1 MIAWV
6 RLISASL
13 LALSLVVGGFFIH
26 PYIAESQTSNETV
39 SPEVKALNDRI
50 AENRKKVAELE
61 ASIAETNKQ
70 ITVKQTQAASLKNQ
84 LAILDAQHESIELD
98 VKLTEEKLDTLSLE
112 LEALNISIA
121 EKERSLERQKT
132 MIAELIRTLY
142 YEEQKSVI
150 EVMAAYDTFS
160 DFYNRLHY
168 LQTVDEDLGQSL
180 RALRVTKTELEAK
193 KTAVNE
199 RKLSYEETKKRLE
212 NKRKDLVEQQGAK
225 ETLLI
230 QTRSSEATYKT
241 LLGNL
246 KKQYQSIE
254 NEIVSTERQ
263 IRQKLDEEKKLKETA
278 TGAGDT
284 LFAWP
289 TQSHYITAKFRD
301 PAYPYRQV
309 FEHNAIDIRSG
320 QGTAVRAA
328 GSGYIGRAKTCTSSS
343 CYAYV
348 MILHSGGLSTV
359 YGHLSKI
366 VVKEDQFVTKGDI
379 IAYSGGTPGT
389 VGAGPFVTGPH
400 LHFEVREDGIPVDP
414 EKYLP

>member
-1 MIAWV
+1 MVQI
-6 RLISASL
+6 RFISVSL
-13 LALSLVVGGFFIH
+13 LVLAFLIGGFFSH
-26 PYIAESQTSNETV
+26 PFIAQGQTSNETV

-70 ITVKQTQAASLKNQ
+70 IAAKQTQAASLKNQ
-84 LAILDAQHESIELD
+84 LAILDAQHEAIELD
-98 VKLTEEKLDTLSLE
+98 VKLTEEKVDTLTLE

-168 LQTVDEDLGQSL
+168 LQTMDEDLGQSL

-193 KTAVNE
+193 KSAVGE
-199 RKLSYEETKKRLE
+199 RKLAYEDMKKNLE
-212 NKRKDLVEQQGAK
+212 NKRKDLTEQQGAK
-225 ETLLI
+225 ENLLV

-254 NEIVSTERQ
+254 NEIVSIERQ
-263 IRQKLDEEKKLKETA
+263 MRQKLEEEKKLKESA
-278 TGAGDT
+278 SGVGDT

-289 TQSHYITAKFRD
+289 TQSRYITAKFRD
-301 PAYPYRQV
+301 PGYPYRQV
-309 FEHNAIDIRSG
+309 FEHNAIDIRSS

-328 GSGYIGRAKTCTSSS
+328 GSGYIGRAKTCTSST

-359 YGHLSKI
+359 YGHLSRI
-366 VVKEDQFVTKGDI
+366 SVKEDQFVTKGDI
-379 IAYSGGTPGT
+379 IGYSGGTPGT